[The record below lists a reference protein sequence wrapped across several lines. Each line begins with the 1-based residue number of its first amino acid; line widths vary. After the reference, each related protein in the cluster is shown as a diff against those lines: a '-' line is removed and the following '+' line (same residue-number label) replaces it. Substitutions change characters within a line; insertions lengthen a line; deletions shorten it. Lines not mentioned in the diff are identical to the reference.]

1 MVADAP
7 GVGEYRTALAVSNLV
22 TAIACYHYV
31 RIFNSWV
38 YAFRV
43 SNAGTDLGGYEVALT
58 GEPFN
63 EAYRY
68 VDWLLTVPLLL
79 FELLCVMDL
88 PADQLASEGLTFLRC
103 GRDVCPRLPR

>member
-1 MVADAP
+1 MSKLGSATIFLWLQMLQVLKK
-7 GVGEYRTALAVSNLV
+7 YRTASAISGLV

-31 RIFNSWV
+31 RIFNSWK

-43 SNAGTDLGGYEVALT
+43 SNAGTNFGDYELTLT

-68 VDWLLTVPLLL
+68 IDWLLTVPLLL
-79 FELLCVMDL
+79 IELLCVMDL
-88 PADQLASEGLTFLRC
+88 PAN
-103 GRDVCPRLPR
+103 